1 MICTPQIEKLI
12 DVEDAYPEIVL
23 VPDNTCLQGI
33 TVVSFAEIIVL
44 PAIDVP
50 FKLILNVP
58 PDAVVFTTIISVTI
72 VVVDDGTVYNDAFDV
87 AAAPRNRTVGVVDI

>member
-58 PDAVVFTTIISVTI
+58 PDAVVFATIISVTI
-72 VVVDDGTVYNDAFDV
+72 VVVDPGHVKSV
-87 AAAPRNRTVGVVDI
+87 EELVVAAPRYKTAGVVAI